1 MIICTAAAGLLLG
14 LLLGLLAGLCI
25 HIRSMRQRP
34 APPTIPARTDQERA
48 ARRAQKEYENFLTY
62 DGTEQEDILI

>member
-1 MIICTAAAGLLLG
+1 MIIFAAAASLFLG

-25 HIRSMRQRP
+25 HMHRMRQRP
-34 APPTIPARTDQERA
+34 APPTVPARTDEERA